1 MVLSLEQAIYSV
13 LYKTK
18 KLNVIDIT
26 NIIKDTNDTLYKI
39 LGNIP
44 EAMVSA
50 NCSKLYKTQKL
61 KRDTTMLPYIYYIN
75 YDNAPFNAN
84 LSATLLPI
92 E

>member
-1 MVLSLEQAIYSV
+1 MVFSLEQAIYSV

-18 KLNVIDIT
+18 KLNAIDIT
-26 NIIKDTNDTLYKI
+26 NIIKDTNEALYEI

-44 EAMVSA
+44 GAMIS
-50 NCSKLYKTQKL
+50 SHYSELYKCKKL
-61 KRDTTMLPYIYYIN
+61 KRDTTMLPYLYYIN
-75 YDNAPFNAN
+75 YDNAPANAN